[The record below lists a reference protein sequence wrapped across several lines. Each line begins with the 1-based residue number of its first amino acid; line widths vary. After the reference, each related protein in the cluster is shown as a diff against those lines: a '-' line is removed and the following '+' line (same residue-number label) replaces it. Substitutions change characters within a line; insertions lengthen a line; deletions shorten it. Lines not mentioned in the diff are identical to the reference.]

1 MEIQAFAEGLLTATT
16 LAGKFVVA
24 PNLEDHHP
32 VFTGTLPDLP
42 SRPPE
47 LAFVS
52 KPSNELSLNK
62 LKNLRN
68 DRERGQILHFFA
80 NHELMAIELMALALL
95 KFPHAPTLFR
105 QHLLRTIVDEQ
116 KHCRLYLERL
126 QECGVALGDV
136 PLGASFWNQAKGMA
150 SPEEYICAMC
160 LTLEQANLDFAL
172 EYERRFRE
180 AGDERSAQL
189 LHLVYRDELFHVRL
203 GVDWMERWKKPE
215 ESQWDFHVRHLHFP
229 LNPARAKS
237 FQPNVQARLDC
248 GLKPDYIEALREF
261 QHSKGR
267 PPDVFWF
274 NGLGESELFPHGSLA
289 KTRLDLEID
298 LESAMALYA
307 CDDDVQIVRRPW
319 SKEFKQHLKDT
330 GRSVPETAIFGSEIS
345 HPHIGAFK
353 PWMWTPSLNKNFGP
367 LAERQT
373 RPIYPSFHSKI
384 LAGFK
389 PLFNKA
395 EQRPL
400 EAQFPQHP
408 LFRAPRQQII
418 ASEAQLLEAMQEP
431 DFAESWVMKCPMGSA
446 GHGVRFGQGLGSLP
460 WAWIKT
466 TLKQQ
471 GQLVLEEQC
480 QRRAEFSILGE
491 LQQGHLRWLGHTRM
505 LVDARGTYHGAL
517 LGDDWRG
524 FNEQEHRRLFCEG
537 QPFYKTLQEQLSPIL
552 TPWLNRHHY
561 QGPFG
566 VDGFVYQKNE
576 QLIVRPLSEVNVRM
590 TFGHIA
596 LQLKKRIKHGR
607 VGIMFFCPKKY
618 WNNSI
623 QLPMKT
629 QRGLWEQGLMA
640 CNDLW
645 TAQHT
650 GIFCWVGQNCSEFFK
665 SAQESIHPEFLN
677 SLHHLI
683 DSDCS

>member
-1 MEIQAFAEGLLTATT
+1 MEIKAFAEGLLTATT
-16 LAGKFVVA
+16 LAGKLFVA
-24 PNLEDHHP
+24 PNLEDQQP
-32 VFTGTLPDLP
+32 LFTGTLPDMP

-52 KPSNELSLNK
+52 KPSNELSLSK

-95 KFPHAPTLFR
+95 KFPHAPKLFR
-105 QHLLRTIVDEQ
+105 QHLLRTIADEQ
-116 KHCRLYLERL
+116 KHCRFYLERL

-136 PLGASFWNQAKGMA
+136 PLGASFWNQAKGM
-150 SPEEYICAMC
+150 STPEEYICAMC

-180 AGDERSAQL
+180 AGDESSAQL
-189 LHLVYRDELFHVRL
+189 LHSVYQDELFHVRL

-237 FQPNVQARLDC
+237 FRPNAQARLDC
-248 GLKPDYIEALREF
+248 GLTPDYIETLSQF

-274 NGLGESELFPHGSLA
+274 NGLGESDLFSHGSLT
-289 KTRLDLEID
+289 KTRLELEID
-298 LESAMALYA
+298 LESSMSIFA
-307 CDDDVQIVRRPW
+307 CDDDLQIVRRAW
-319 SKEFKQHLKDT
+319 SKEFKQHLKDS
-330 GRSVPETAIFGSEIS
+330 GRNVPEILDFGTEFS

-353 PWMWTPSLNKNFGP
+353 PWMWTSALKKDFAH
-367 LAERQT
+367 LAELQT
-373 RPIYPSFHSKI
+373 RPEHIDAFSSKR

-389 PLFNKA
+389 PLFSKV

-400 EAQFPQHP
+400 EAQVPQHA
-408 LFRAPRQQII
+408 LFRAPLQQII
-418 ASEAQLLEAMQEP
+418 ASEAQLLEALQRP
-431 DFAESWVMKCPMGSA
+431 DFAESWVMKCPMDSA
-446 GHGVRFGQGLGSLP
+446 GHGVRFGQGTDSIP
-460 WAWIKT
+460 WNWINT

-471 GQLVLEEQC
+471 GQLVLEVQC
-480 QRRAEFSILGE
+480 QRRAEYSILGE
-491 LQQGHLRWLGHTRM
+491 FQQGKLHWTGHTRM

-524 FNEQEHRRLFCEG
+524 FNEQEHRRLFCDG
-537 QPFYKTLQEQLSPIL
+537 QPFYRSLQEQLSNIL
-552 TPWLNRHHY
+552 APWLTLHHY
-561 QGPFG
+561 QGLFG
-566 VDGFVYQKNE
+566 VDCFVYQKNE
-576 QLIVRPLSEVNVRM
+576 QLFVRPLSEVNVRCS
-590 TFGHIA
+590 FGHMA

-607 VGIMFFCPKKY
+607 VAIMFFCPKKY
-618 WNNSI
+618 WHNLR
-623 QLPMKT
+623 QLRMDS
-629 QRGLWEQGLMA
+629 QRGLWVNGLIA

-645 TAQHT
+645 TAQQT
-650 GIFCWVGQNCSEFFK
+650 GLFCWVGQNSSEFF
-665 SAQESIHPEFLN
+665 SSENTLIFGEFLT
-677 SLHHLI
+677 SMRHLI
-683 DSDCS
+683 DAN